1 MTTGKTVA
9 LTRQTF
15 VGKVMSLLFNIL
27 SRFVIAFLP
36 RSKRLLISWL
46 LSPSALIL
54 EPPQNK
60 GFYYL
65 NHNLLGLWSH
75 YLNDGFLRETLLEKH
90 FGFGDPQGASVSLS
104 ANWGRGL
111 SDSSHLWHRQVLH
124 CNPTGVAGH
133 SVWLG
138 ALWEGGFLLI
148 WGPPQ
153 AGLFLSSWIR
163 SPLSPLPFTAPP
175 IPGRVQCHLIKRPKK
190 ELDLG
195 RRKLVSTQCL
205 FQPWDFPVRAKLLQS
220 CRLFVTPWTVA
231 YQALCPWYFP
241 GKKAGVGSPSLLQGI
256 FPTEGPNPCL
266 LHLLHWPVGSLPL
279 SHLGSLCFLVGGDN

>member
-148 WGPPQ
+148 WGPP
-153 AGLFLSSWIR
+153 ASW
-163 SPLSPLPFTAPP
+163 P
-175 IPGRVQCHLIKRPKK
+175 
-190 ELDLG
+190 
-195 RRKLVSTQCL
+195 
-205 FQPWDFPVRAKLLQS
+205 
-220 CRLFVTPWTVA
+220 
-231 YQALCPWYFP
+231 
-241 GKKAGVGSPSLLQGI
+241 
-256 FPTEGPNPCL
+256 
-266 LHLLHWPVGSLPL
+266 
-279 SHLGSLCFLVGGDN
+279 FLVFLNQISFVPSSIHGSSHTWQGPMSPDKKTKERVGLGKEETGLHTMPVSALGFPCAC